1 MAGWVRKGVQEGVE
15 EVQTT
20 KNLEKKMIQKEQK
33 AAGIKLAL
41 GKAELDAFRQKIG
54 VLADDIHTIGVAKTD
69 IPGMQNITFEGASP
83 KVRKLA
89 GLPDATPGPIKSPNS
104 NPLFT
109 RHAEEDLANQF
120 VAAVEKLGLTQAD
133 IEGRTL
139 LMHISNPTGVCNVC
153 RQGIKNPN
161 VKPGVLK
168 QLSEKYPRLTIK
180 VTVESGGVKGGTEL
194 LILNGKFVD

>member
-1 MAGWVRKGVQEGVE
+1 
-15 EVQTT
+15 
-20 KNLEKKMIQKEQK
+20 MIQKEQK
-33 AAGIKLAL
+33 ATELAL

-69 IPGMQNITFEGASP
+69 IPSLQNITFEGASP

-89 GLPDATPGPIKSPNS
+89 GLPDATDGPIKSPNP
-104 NPLFT
+104 NPLFKK
-109 RHAEEDLANQF
+109 HAEEDIANQF
-120 VAAVEKLGLTQAD
+120 VAAIEKTGLTQANL
-133 IEGRTL
+133 EARTL

-168 QLSEKYPRLTIK
+168 QLSEKYPNLTIK
-180 VTVESGGVKGGTEL
+180 VTIESGGKKVKAGTEL
-194 LILNGKFVD
+194 LIQNGKFID